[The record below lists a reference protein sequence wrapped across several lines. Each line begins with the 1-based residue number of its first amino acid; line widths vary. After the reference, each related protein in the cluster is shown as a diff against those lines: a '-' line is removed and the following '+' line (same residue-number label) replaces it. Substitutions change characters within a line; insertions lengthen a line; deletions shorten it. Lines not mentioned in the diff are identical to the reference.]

1 MSDYKARKKMYSL
14 SKTFKN
20 TWGLFKLRF
29 KEFISL
35 YLILLKRIVFLSL
48 AMLILGAISLFFQ
61 DLARISILILTL
73 VLSIAFLI
81 YLILR
86 IQVSFLLLFK
96 EEKILAKD
104 AYKKADRYMFDY
116 FFISLFLALIISFG
130 FLALIIPGLMMTIY
144 WFIAADLVVYEDKK
158 NFSGAIKSSYRLVKQ
173 YFWPLALR
181 LYLLAILVSL
191 LTNLFANISIFN
203 LMASRNIIQAL
214 WLLLLLPFSLAY
226 NFILYK
232 NLKELSK

>member
-1 MSDYKARKKMYSL
+1 MDSL
-14 SKTFKN
+14 SQTFKN
-20 TWGLFKLRF
+20 TWSLFRLRF

-35 YLILLKRIVFLSL
+35 YLILLKRVVFLSL
-48 AMLILGAISLFFQ
+48 AMLVLGALSLLFQ
-61 DLARISILILTL
+61 GVVRLAVLILAL

-81 YLILR
+81 YVALR
-86 IQVSFLLLFK
+86 VQVSFLLLFK
-96 EEKILAKD
+96 EEKILAKE
-104 AYKKADRYMFDY
+104 AYKKADKYMFDY

-144 WFIAADLVVYEDKK
+144 WFIAADLVVYENKE

-173 YFWPLALR
+173 HFWPLALR
-181 LYLLAILVSL
+181 FYLLAILVSL
-191 LTNLFANISIFN
+191 FTNLFANINIFN
-203 LMASRNIIQAL
+203 LMASRNIIQTL

-232 NLKELSK
+232 NLKKLSK